1 MTKLYTAARLSRPV
15 FRPSRALALATCLFS
30 ATVAWAQPSVSYTAV
45 NYGGTAWHYD
55 YLVSGPLDS
64 GEAVNLLFDFMK
76 YDSVDVVIGSYNALA
91 LSPLV
96 SPPFSPGAETQVTLT
111 SLGVLT
117 AAGSTQVSVSFTWL
131 PLSGNPGSQPFEHLD
146 TGFTVVGNG
155 STVAAVPEPASVA
168 LMLAGLALLAP
179 AARRAAKRA

>member
-1 MTKLYTAARLSRPV
+1 MTKLHTAARLSRPV

-30 ATVAWAQPSVSYTAV
+30 ATMAWAQPSVSYTAV
-45 NYGGTAWHYD
+45 NDGGNAWHYD

-64 GEAVNLLFDFMK
+64 FEAVNLLFDPAM
-76 YDSVDVVIGSYNALA
+76 YGSVDVVA
-91 LSPLV
+91 LSYDSSALNPL
-96 SPPFSPGAETQVTLT
+96 PPLAFPGADTQVTLI

-117 AAGSTQVSVSFTWL
+117 AAGSTQVSVSFTWS
-131 PLSGNPGSQPFEHLD
+131 PLSGNPGSQPFEHLN